1 MIWHII
7 KKDWK
12 LSWLMIIGVAAI
24 HWFLAAIEF
33 KSGVLS
39 LNQSLVQLRL
49 LLDPI
54 AVMGS
59 ALLIAMIIQQDAIP
73 GVRQDWL
80 ARPIQRWHLLLE
92 KVLFVVVAV
101 QGPILAADIFL
112 GLANGFPLRQ
122 TLAAALSR
130 AAFMLLSFTLPILA
144 FTSLTRNMAEAI
156 VSAVISLF
164 AWATLMQAVNV
175 AVAGGG
181 FEQVDPTIRSGV
193 AWVGESLGFALV
205 LLGAGT
211 VLGLQYFR
219 RKTMLSRCLA
229 VVFLLFLT
237 LSTFFMPWK
246 PAFAMQERLSPNPG
260 SGVAT
265 VLAFNPGAGRFH
277 SPSGIIPSNENTR
290 RYDNEGKASVHVPL
304 QVAGLPTDSVLLAD
318 RSEVCLISARGKT
331 EYCGTG
337 EDMHV
342 YKEGPDS
349 GEAQTYQKI
358 DVPVAVYRRL
368 KDQPTRLE
376 INYSLTQWR
385 LGGSYAM
392 PAVGGDQRIPGLG
405 WCKTKVNEDET
416 VVELSC
422 MQPGKGPHCG
432 NVCATGFLENATSGR
447 RNPEYF
453 ACEPN
458 YSPYFGDFHSIM
470 THFNAGLRF
479 RDALGL
485 AHFPVDGPQLAQ
497 SRIVNRLY
505 QPTDH
510 FTRQLVI
517 PQITLQEWEAR

>member
-1 MIWHII
+1 MIWHIV

-12 LSWLMIIGVAAI
+12 LSWLMITGVAAI
-24 HWFLAAIEF
+24 HWAIAAIEF
-33 KSGVLS
+33 KSGFLS

-101 QGPILAADIFL
+101 QVPILAADIFL

-130 AAFMLLSFTLPILA
+130 EAFVLLSFTLPILA
-144 FTSLTRNMAEAI
+144 FTSLTRNMPEAI
-156 VSAVISLF
+156 VSAVIALF
-164 AWATLMQAVNV
+164 AWAMLMQTVFV
-175 AVAGGG
+175 AAGGG
-181 FEQVDPTIRSGV
+181 DFERVEPTLRSGV
-193 AWVGESLGFALV
+193 AWVGESLKFALV
-205 LLGAGT
+205 LLGAST

-229 VVFLLFLT
+229 VVFLLLM
-237 LSTFFMPWK
+237 LSTSFLPWK
-246 PAFAMQERLSPNPG
+246 PAFAMQERLSPNPA
-260 SGVAT
+260 SGGAT

-290 RYDNEGKASVHVPL
+290 RYGNEGKVAVHVPL
-304 QVAGLPTDSVLLAD
+304 QIAGLPTDSVLLAD
-318 RSEVCLISARGKT
+318 RSEVCLISAGGKT

-342 YKEGPDS
+342 YKEGPDF
-349 GEAQTYQKI
+349 GEVQTYQKI
-358 DVPVAVYRRL
+358 EVPVAVYRRL
-368 KDQPTRLE
+368 RDQPTRVE
-376 INYSLTQWR
+376 INYSLTQWQ
-385 LGGSYAM
+385 LGRSYAM

-405 WCKTKVNEDET
+405 WCKTKVNDDET

-458 YSPYFGDFHSIM
+458 YSPYFGDFDSVM

-479 RDALGL
+479 RDALGQ
-485 AHFPVDGPQLAQ
+485 AHFPVDGSQLAQ

-510 FTRQLVI
+510 FTTRLVI
-517 PQITLQEWEAR
+517 PQIMLQEWEAQ